1 MVIYQRELLPCV
13 LARRVWR
20 KRVQGRRII
29 HFIDNNA
36 ARDALIKGYTSETA
50 AAELVG
56 EFWLEEARNA
66 SLSWFCRV
74 PSASNP
80 SDGPSR
86 GDFSEVEALGS
97 IRVAVSDC
105 SLGCAR
111 PTLG

>member
-1 MVIYQRELLPCV
+1 MFWPDEYGE
-13 LARRVWR
+13 RVR
-20 KRVQGRRII
+20 GRRIL

-36 ARDALIKGYTSETA
+36 ARDALIKGYTRETA
-50 AAELVG
+50 AAALVG
-56 EFWLEEARNA
+56 EFWLEEAKNA

-86 GDFSEVEALGS
+86 GDFAEVDALGS
-97 IRVAVSDC
+97 TRVAVREGDT
-105 SLGCAR
+105 G